1 MIKLK
6 KINLYHLDYPLK
18 NYVVAS
24 FGLMKSR
31 PALILELTDTNDDVG
46 LGEIWCNFPS
56 DGASY
61 KFKIF
66 KKYPTFKLSKIP
78 ALLRSQSCLRIP
90 SISVTDLAIEYIQLN
105 INFLFFTLYLKFIKL
120 GANQPSPFS
129 NIFNPLCVGFKF
141 IFEKEE

>member
-18 NYVVAS
+18 NYVIAS

-31 PALILELTDTNDDVG
+31 PALILELTDTDDNKG

-61 KFKIF
+61 KFNLFNPHESPWEGTRVAKKKNLKSIDFMRQKVKSKNLKYSFFRFDKETNLELIKKIF
-66 KKYPTFKLSKIP
+66 RPEKNYHSY
-78 ALLRSQSCLRIP
+78 R
-90 SISVTDLAIEYIQLN
+90 Y
-105 INFLFFTLYLKFIKL
+105 
-120 GANQPSPFS
+120 GW
-129 NIFNPLCVGFKF
+129 
-141 IFEKEE
+141 EKELLILLV

>member
-18 NYVVAS
+18 NYVITS

-31 PALILELTDTNDDVG
+31 PALILELTDIHGNIG

-61 KFKIF
+61 KFNLF
-66 KKYPTFKLSKIP
+66 KNNFVSKLINSNIRHPKDLSKVFQSVKTIFVQSDDLGSYNSILS
-78 ALLRSQSCLRIP
+78 ALDCAYW
-90 SISVTDLAIEYIQLN
+90 DLVAKKKKTPLN
-105 INFLFFTLYLKFIKL
+105 KLINKKIIK
-120 GANQPSPFS
+120 
-129 NIFNPLCVGFKF
+129 
-141 IFEKEE
+141 